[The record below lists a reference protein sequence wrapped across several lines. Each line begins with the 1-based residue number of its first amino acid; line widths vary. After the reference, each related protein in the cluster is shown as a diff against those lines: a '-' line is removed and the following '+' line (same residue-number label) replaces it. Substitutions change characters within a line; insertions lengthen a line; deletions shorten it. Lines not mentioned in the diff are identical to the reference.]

1 MLPFVVVIVIVELVD
16 VGVVVVVEAVGL
28 GFVIVV
34 FDVVVLL
41 VVVVVAVGKGSKHKK
56 YITTNQFKEF
66 LSVDLIKTYYE
77 LVY

>member
-1 MLPFVVVIVIVELVD
+1 MLPFVVVIGIAELAD

-41 VVVVVAVGKGSKHKK
+41 VVVVVVVGKGSKHKNMLQQINSK
-56 YITTNQFKEF
+56 SLE
-66 LSVDLIKTYYE
+66 IK
-77 LVY
+77 